1 MTETREIQ
9 LELRG
14 RSCFITAVQSHPE
27 ASVLDAAPSS
37 EKEKVILSVV
47 EYAHQLLDG
56 SIEQLG
62 ENLSPEDR
70 LWIDRGISL
79 ACEQWVRHP
88 DDINTVG
95 V

>member
-14 RSCFITAVQSHPE
+14 RSCFVAAVQSHPE
-27 ASVLDAAPSS
+27 ASSLDTAPSS

-47 EYAHQLLDG
+47 EYAHQLLDA

>member
-14 RSCFITAVQSHPE
+14 RSCFVAAVQTHPE
-27 ASVLDAAPSS
+27 AAALDAAQSS
-37 EKEKVILSVV
+37 EKEKVVLSVV
-47 EYAHQLLDG
+47 EYAHALLEA

-62 ENLSPEDR
+62 ETLSPEDR

-79 ACEQWVRHP
+79 ACEQWIRSP
-88 DDINTVG
+88 EDINTVG